1 MSAQTFPIKPLVLI
15 IHGSCSLCVS
25 VFELSIYRI
34 SSPMMTACTVQN
46 YVWRKVFAYLPSVR
60 QIICNIL
67 SSFVSFLKEDNPCL
81 SCSNQ
86 GKINSFHCKTE
97 ISVSEEPKYSK
108 LSRYSYYFFPIPPST
123 LALTFIFPSQFS
135 TSEFSWDIEIDQSI
149 INHDSHWLQSM

>member
-1 MSAQTFPIKPLVLI
+1 MWGLIFHCKCVFKCQSFSQSTVHLSAKTLTLNASTISNETLWLSGYKHAWAFNEQWKLSESLSTCMSAQTFPIKPLVLI

-25 VFELSIYRI
+25 VFELSIYGI

-81 SCSNQ
+81 SCSN
-86 GKINSFHCKTE
+86 
-97 ISVSEEPKYSK
+97 
-108 LSRYSYYFFPIPPST
+108 
-123 LALTFIFPSQFS
+123 
-135 TSEFSWDIEIDQSI
+135 
-149 INHDSHWLQSM
+149 